1 MRMTGVVFTAVA
13 SRPLPKGTFGPLPL
27 MDYPKNQ
34 PIFGGPV
41 MPGVAQAMKTMSVIH
56 PK

>member
-1 MRMTGVVFTAVA
+1 
-13 SRPLPKGTFGPLPL
+13 

-34 PIFGGPV
+34 QIFGGPV
-41 MPGVAQAMKTMSVIH
+41 MPVVAQAMKTMSVIH